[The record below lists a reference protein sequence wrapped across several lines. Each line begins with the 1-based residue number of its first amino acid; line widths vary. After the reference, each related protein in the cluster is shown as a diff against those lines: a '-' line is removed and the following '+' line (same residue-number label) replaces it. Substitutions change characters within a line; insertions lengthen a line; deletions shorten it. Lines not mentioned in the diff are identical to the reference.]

1 MARSSGNFKI
11 FVFIPL
17 TKERFTIT
25 DIHLNTTVS
34 ELKKKLELL
43 AGIPRI
49 LQRLFYL
56 DKDDLL
62 DSSDLRSNDVVMSAI
77 LSLHIWSKWQKN
89 CIEQLFGESR

>member
-77 LSLHIWSKWQKN
+77 LSLHIWSKWQKK
-89 CIEQLFGESR
+89 LY